1 MRKTASSFG
10 LRSILTIFAASLL
23 TAVIPATAQKASVL
37 YSFHT
42 SGKDGYAPYAGL
54 VFDGV
59 GNLYGATTTG
69 GVYNGGTVFELSPNQ
84 NGGWTRK
91 ILHQFTLYGS
101 GGYAPY
107 ASLVLDAAGNLYGT
121 TAYGGSVDLGTVF
134 ELTPAQGGSWKEK
147 VLYSFGRFNSD
158 GVIPFSGVTFDA
170 AGNLYG
176 TTSRGGAGCFGSG
189 CGAVFELTP
198 TAGGGWKEKILHRFQ
213 VKGVDGMSPIG
224 GVILDASG
232 NLYGTTSVGGD
243 PQCAGDGGGLPGC
256 GAVFELS
263 PNADGSWTETLLY
276 AFTINFWDGTYPY
289 SGLVFDKSGNLYGTT
304 FEGGRGGEGTV
315 FELMPQKDG
324 SWDEKIVH
332 AFGEQPGDGSTPY
345 AGVTVDAAGNLYG
358 TTTSYGGYG
367 TGMVFE
373 LTPMSGGSW
382 SETLL
387 HRFNGSDGSEPF
399 GGVVLDAGGNLYGT
413 TGSGGPNGG
422 GTVFKIAP

>member
-1 MRKTASSFG
+1 MA
-10 LRSILTIFAASLL
+10 IIAASLL
-23 TAVIPATAQKASVL
+23 ATSTLASAQKASVL
-37 YSFHT
+37 YSFHD
-42 SGKDGYAPYAGL
+42 SGRDGYAPYAGL
-54 VFDGV
+54 VFDAA

-69 GVYNGGTVFELSPNQ
+69 GIYNGGTIFELSPNGS
-84 NGGWTRK
+84 GGWTRK
-91 ILHQFTLYGS
+91 ILHQFTLYGR

-107 ASLVLDAAGNLYGT
+107 GSLVLDTAGNLYGT

-134 ELTPAQGGSWKEK
+134 ELTPAQGGSWEEN

-198 TAGGGWKEKILHRFQ
+198 TAGGGWKEEILHRFQ
-213 VKGVDGMSPIG
+213 VHGVDGISPIG

-243 PQCAGDGGGLPGC
+243 PQCAGDGGLPGC

-304 FEGGRGGEGTV
+304 YEGGRGGQGTV

-358 TTTSYGGYG
+358 TTIFDVYVTG
-367 TGMVFE
+367 TVFE
-373 LTPMSGGSW
+373 LTPAPDGNFT
-382 SETLL
+382 EIIL
-387 HRFNGSDGSEPF
+387 HRFKGTDGSEPF
-399 GGVVLDAGGNLYGT
+399 GGVILDAGGNLYGT
-413 TGSGGPNGG
+413 TASGGPNGG
-422 GTVFKIAP
+422 GTVFEIQLTH